1 MPLYIPHSE
10 GKQHEISEN
19 GNKAKSAQM
28 LTFTKL
34 PYMLTRA
41 YSSGKKTKSKQKNPN
56 KTTKSTTTE
65 TLISNFILDLFYRW
79 KLH

>member
-34 PYMLTRA
+34 PYQSILIR
-41 YSSGKKTKSKQKNPN
+41 KKNKKQTKKPQQNN
-56 KTTKSTTTE
+56 KIYHNWNT
-65 TLISNFILDLFYRW
+65 DQ
-79 KLH
+79 